1 LSFSKITNK
10 DLTLDQIKGSFEIIY
25 LIVSVPSILNVL
37 KFEGNFRLFWGLE
50 ILAVLPAITENKKE
64 VI

>member
-1 LSFSKITNK
+1 M
-10 DLTLDQIKGSFEIIY
+10 
-25 LIVSVPSILNVL
+25 IVSVPSILNVL